1 MEVVRL
7 PAQIFSTTNSLRT
20 RGATIG
26 FVPTMGALHEGHF
39 SLIKTALAENDQVV
53 VSIFVNPI
61 QFNKEEDLVNYPRT
75 IEEDIKALTNLGV
88 KMLYLPDAKD
98 MYPTKPSVYP
108 DFGSLGARLEGAFR
122 PGHFNGVGLVVS
134 KLFHQV
140 NPTKAYFGLK
150 DLQQYLLVK
159 KMVENFS
166 FPVDVIGLPTLREKS
181 GLAMSSRNRRLS
193 PKGLIIASKI
203 YLGLE
208 RALDQW
214 HKQKSLTEVISEL
227 REFYQA
233 QDGLELEYAE
243 MVDPQTL
250 NPITTFGIED
260 VALCIAAY
268 VEGVRLIDN
277 IYLRQD

>member
-1 MEVVRL
+1 MEVVKH
-7 PAQIFSTTNSLRT
+7 PAHISAITNSLRT

-39 SLIKTALAENDQVV
+39 SLIKTALSENDEVV

-61 QFNKEEDLVNYPRT
+61 QFNKEEDLVNYPRP
-75 IEEDIKALTNLGV
+75 IKEDIKALTNLGV
-88 KMLYLPDAKD
+88 KLLYLPEAKD
-98 MYPTKPSVYP
+98 MYPIKPLVYP

-150 DLQQYLLVK
+150 DLQQLLLVR
-159 KMVENFS
+159 KMVEDFS
-166 FPVDVIGLPTLREKS
+166 FPVEVIGLPTLRESS

-193 PKGLIIASKI
+193 EEGLKIASSI

-208 RALDQW
+208 KARKQW
-214 HKQKSLTEVISEL
+214 LNQTSPAEIISEL
-227 REFYQA
+227 MEFYA
-233 QDGLELEYAE
+233 TQDGLELEYAE
-243 MVDPQTL
+243 IVDAQTL
-250 NPITTFGIED
+250 YPITTFIKED
-260 VALCIAAY
+260 AALCIAAY

-277 IYLRQD
+277 LYLRQD